1 MLELSRFSNKLECW
15 KNKRI
20 IAAELKSERPPRHA
34 PPEVLTLAEPP
45 VPIAS
50 GDVIGGK
57 YTVIELYGAGP
68 LGFAFLAKDQGNRD
82 VAVKVLHP
90 SLVPTE
96 SERTRALL
104 EIEKLAGRS
113 MRSVALPIDA
123 GFTGKFAYVVSPW
136 IQGRSLRRVLGAFR
150 DAAIELSPG
159 HVHAILGGTIDALK
173 ELHGYYV
180 HGAVYP
186 ESIQI
191 TVDGMIRLTD
201 AGVAGAISRARWL
214 EHLDYF
220 PDVLP
225 YVSTEFR
232 QGKPLTAS
240 SDLWAVGALA
250 SELLTGDP
258 GSLAQGIAPSMLG
271 SWSPAVAEALA
282 KLTAM
287 KASVRVAAL
296 PALMDAI
303 AAVAP
308 ERFLPQTGNLPIQR
322 ARTELIKQNVT
333 TLNEG
338 TSPGIALVSR
348 KSKKNPH

>member
-1 MLELSRFSNKLECW
+1 MRV
-15 KNKRI
+15 
-20 IAAELKSERPPRHA
+20 KSTQD
-34 PPEVLTLAEPP
+34 VITFAEPP

-57 YTVIELYGAGP
+57 YTISELYGAGP
-68 LGFAFLAKDQGNRD
+68 LGFAFRAKDQGDRD
-82 VAVKVLHP
+82 VALKVLHP

-96 SERTRALL
+96 PERTRALA
-104 EIEKLAGRS
+104 EIEKLSGRP
-113 MRSVALPIDA
+113 MRAIALPIDA

-136 IQGRSLRRVLGAFR
+136 VQGRSLRRVLGAFR

-159 HVHAILGGTIDALK
+159 HIHGILAGTIDALK

-180 HGAVYP
+180 HGAIYP

-191 TVDGMIRLTD
+191 TVDGMVRLTD
-201 AGVAGAISRARWL
+201 AGVAGAISRARWI
-214 EHLDYF
+214 EHLEYF
-220 PDVLP
+220 PDIRP
-225 YVSTEFR
+225 YVSREFH

-271 SWSPAVAEALA
+271 EWSPAVAEALE

-296 PALMDAI
+296 PALIRAI
-303 AAVAP
+303 AEVAP
-308 ERFLPQTGNLPIQR
+308 ERFLPQTGNLPVQR
-322 ARTELIKQNVT
+322 ARTEMIRHTGVT
-333 TLNEG
+333 QNEG

-348 KSKKNPH
+348 RPKKKPR